1 MSPRATPTGSSWRP
15 KPASRRSVRPVLA
28 LAAAG
33 LIAAH
38 SGAAEAASRGGEP
51 SLLLFPESQYE
62 PLSFAE
68 VPGWADDDHAAAL
81 GTFAASCSRIAAV
94 RASAAESRP
103 IGTSLRAPCAALRHE
118 KVTGG
123 VQARAFF
130 ERHFVPVRIS
140 RLGEP
145 EGFVTGY
152 YEPIVEGSRTQS
164 DAFPVPVYRRPSNLF
179 VRGFRQKDASLPNRG
194 EVFRKVGRRKL
205 VPFHDRGEIEDGALA
220 GRKLE
225 MAWLKSQT
233 DLLFMQ
239 IQGSAR
245 IRFEDGSM
253 LRVNY
258 DAHNGYPYTPVGRV
272 LIERGIVPR
281 EEMSMQRIRQW
292 MEDNPEGARELR
304 RQNRSYIFFRE
315 LKLGDDDGPVG
326 AQGVHLTAGRSLAV
340 DRALH
345 VYGTPFFIEG
355 ELPVGADGRNAP
367 FRRLMVAQD
376 TGSAIVGPARGD
388 IYFGAGT
395 EAGRLAGRLRHP
407 IRFVM
412 LLPKEIDPVAAT
424 RAMPLPEPRPSQA
437 IAKALAGVSK
447 KGAGDES
454 KDKDKDTPRSGDKDA
469 GKDVKASP
477 GATDGPAGKKS
488 VADTEKDAAPQA
500 EPERGKPLPPRRAS
514 HPPT

>member
-1 MSPRATPTGSSWRP
+1 
-15 KPASRRSVRPVLA
+15 
-28 LAAAG
+28 
-33 LIAAH
+33 
-38 SGAAEAASRGGEP
+38 
-51 SLLLFPESQYE
+51 LLQFPESQYE
-62 PLSFAE
+62 PLSFSDI
-68 VPGWADDDHAAAL
+68 PGWAEDDHVAAYNA
-81 GTFAASCSRIAAV
+81 FAVSCRSITAQ
-94 RASAAESRP
+94 RASAIETKP
-103 IGTSLRAPCAALRHE
+103 IGTSLRAPCFALRHE
-118 KVTGG
+118 KAHDAA
-123 VQARAFF
+123 QARSFF
-130 ERHFVPVRIS
+130 ERHFVPLRIS

-152 YEPIVEGSRTQS
+152 YEPIVDGSRTPS
-164 DAFPVPVYRRPSNLF
+164 DAFPVPVYRRPGNLF

-205 VPFHDRGEIEDGALA
+205 VPFYDRGEIEEGALEKR
-220 GRKLE
+220 GLE
-225 MAWLKSQT
+225 MAWLKSHT

-245 IRFEDGSM
+245 IRFEDGAT

-272 LIERGIVPR
+272 LIERKIVPR

-292 MEDNPEGARELR
+292 MEDNPDGAKELR

-315 LKLGDDDGPVG
+315 LKLGDDVGPVG

-345 VYGTPFFIEG
+345 VYGTPFFLEG
-355 ELPVGADGRNAP
+355 QLPLESDNAKDS

-388 IYFGAGT
+388 IYFGAGA

-412 LLPKEIDPVAAT
+412 LLPKSLDPVEAT
-424 RAMPLPEPRPSQA
+424 RAMPLPDPRPSEE
-437 IAKALAGVSK
+437 IAQALASRPDKAAKDAMPANEAATKETATRDAAKGTTTATEISADRK
-447 KGAGDES
+447 SARGAG
-454 KDKDKDTPRSGDKDA
+454 
-469 GKDVKASP
+469 KAR
-477 GATDGPAGKKS
+477 
-488 VADTEKDAAPQA
+488 VPQA
-500 EPERGKPLPPRRAS
+500 RPERRKSAPPHRVRH